1 MNAQSVGWAVVFAGV
16 AAMSLSAFAATVR
29 ALVFERLHL
38 LTAATSVGVPL
49 IGVGLVIV
57 RGWTQAS
64 AMLVAISVVVL
75 LTAPV
80 VSAAT
85 ARLAAEHDGLIDGTA
100 PR

>member
-1 MNAQSVGWAVVFAGV
+1 MNAQSIGWAVVFVGV
-16 AAMSLSAFAATVR
+16 AAMSLSAVAATVR
-29 ALVFERLHL
+29 AQVFERLHL
-38 LTAATSVGVPL
+38 LAAATSVGVPL

-75 LTAPV
+75 VTAPV

-85 ARLAAEHDGLIDGTA
+85 GRLVAEHDGLIDETS

>member
-1 MNAQSVGWAVVFAGV
+1 MNAQSIGWAVVFAGV
-16 AAMSLSAFAATVR
+16 AAVAFSAVAAALR
-29 ALVFERLHL
+29 ARVLDRLHL

-49 IGVGLVIV
+49 IGAGLIIV

-85 ARLAAEHDGLIDGTA
+85 ARLAAEHDGLIDETS